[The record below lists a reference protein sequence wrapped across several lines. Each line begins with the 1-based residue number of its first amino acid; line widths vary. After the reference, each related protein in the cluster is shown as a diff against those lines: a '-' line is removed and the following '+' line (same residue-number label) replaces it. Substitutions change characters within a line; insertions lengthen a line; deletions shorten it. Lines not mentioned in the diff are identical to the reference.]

1 MHMSIRNYVTTFM
14 KGTIKEVIGIVV
26 LFVTLFLSVSLITYS
41 SKDPT
46 FFTVFSSN
54 FEKIG
59 NSGGVV
65 GAIFAHT
72 LFSLFGINAYFM
84 IFFIFVVALMC
95 FFSPL
100 ITRKL
105 IRAISFGTLLI
116 FMSVLF
122 DLSLK
127 NIMFDQ
133 SRIPA
138 GGIIGTFAAKY
149 IVLLFSRPGAYIIS
163 IMFFLVGFL
172 LFTQVSAMRIFEL
185 FRFIAARGIRLFYD
199 RVLVIISRYSSEK
212 IKNYRLKRKIE
223 EKVGEA
229 EDAVKVEQLSLRL
242 EETRRVKKKV
252 PTFKEEQKEITKVG
266 PLLNGQKYAFP
277 KLEFLDDP
285 PKDKER
291 VSEELLYSN
300 AKVLENKLRDFG
312 VLGKVVDVR
321 PGPLVT
327 MYEFEPE
334 AGIKVKGILA
344 LEDDLAM
351 ALKAMSIRIIA
362 PIPGKAVVGIEV
374 SNQIREL
381 VYLKEVIAADVL
393 GSKSFILPL
402 AFGKNITGEVVI
414 EDLKKMPHL
423 LVAGA
428 TGTGKS
434 VFLNSIISGLLYKV
448 HPDEVKFVMIDPKI
462 LELSNYD
469 GIPHLLLP
477 VVTNP
482 KKASLALLWAIREM
496 ENRYKL
502 MAEFGVRNLETY
514 NEKVEKLKGEKAALK
529 AQGDVGEASSEE
541 DGLSKPLERLPYII
555 IVIDEFADL
564 IMVASKQVEDYITR
578 LAQMARAAGIH
589 LIITTQRPSTDV
601 ITGLIKANFPARISF
616 KVASKY
622 DSRTILDTVGSE
634 HLLDKGDMLFL
645 VPGTS
650 KMTRIHGPMTSDREV
665 NRLVAFLR
673 TQGTPK
679 YSMDILKPQEN
690 PETQDSEDVDEV
702 YDQAVQVVSE
712 LGKASVSLLQRRLRI
727 GYNRAARIIE
737 KMEEEGIVGP
747 TDGIKPRDVLI
758 NRNLE

>member
-1 MHMSIRNYVTTFM
+1 MIKNVSVRNYITTFM
-14 KGTIKEVIGIVV
+14 KGTVKEVFGLIV
-26 LFVTLFLSVSLITYS
+26 LFITLFLSVSLITYS
-41 SKDPT
+41 AKDPT
-46 FFTVFSSN
+46 VFTVFSSN
-54 FEKIG
+54 YETIK

-65 GAIFAHT
+65 GAMIAHVF
-72 LFSLFGINAYFM
+72 LSLFGINSYVLI
-84 IFFIFVVALMC
+84 IFTFILSLMSL
-95 FFSPL
+95 FSPL
-100 ITRKL
+100 ITKKVVRTIGFL
-105 IRAISFGTLLI
+105 LLLI
-116 FMSVLF
+116 FVSVLF
-122 DLSLK
+122 DLLFKTVTIQGSS
-127 NIMFDQ
+127 IA
-133 SRIPA
+133 A
-138 GGIIGTFAAKY
+138 GGVIGAYSAKGL
-149 IVLLFSRPGAYIIS
+149 VTLFSKLGAYIIS
-163 IMFFLVGFL
+163 IMFFCVGFL
-172 LFTQVSAMRIFEL
+172 LFTQISLVKILELLRIV
-185 FRFIAARGIRLFYD
+185 FRKAGVLFYEH
-199 RVLVIISRYSSEK
+199 VLLELYEYGSTQF
-212 IKNYRLKRKIE
+212 KNYKLKRKIVEKIDEKESGPKISMGKE
-223 EKVGEA
+223 E
-229 EDAVKVEQLSLRL
+229 VKE
-242 EETRRVKKKV
+242 KKKRV
-252 PTFKEEQKEITKVG
+252 QEPVKEERKEVTKVG
-266 PLLNGQKYAFP
+266 PLLNGQKYIFP

-285 PKDKER
+285 PKDRER
-291 VSEELLYSN
+291 ISEALLYEN
-300 AKVLENKLRDFG
+300 AKILENKLRDFG
-312 VLGKVVDVR
+312 ILGKVVDVK

-374 SNQIREL
+374 SNQVREL
-381 VYLKEVIAADVL
+381 VYLKEVISQDVL
-393 GSKSFILPL
+393 GSQSFTLPL
-402 AFGKNITGEVVI
+402 AFGKDIAGEVVV

-448 HPDEVKFVMIDPKI
+448 HPDHVKFLMIDPKI

-482 KKASLALLWAIREM
+482 KKASLALMWAIREM

-502 MAEFGVRNLETY
+502 IAELGVRNLETY
-514 NEKVEKLKGEKAALK
+514 NERVEKLKEEKAKSISATH
-529 AQGDVGEASSEE
+529 ASPENE
-541 DGLSKPLERLPYII
+541 GQDGLSKPLERLPYIVI
-555 IVIDEFADL
+555 IIDEFADL

-601 ITGLIKANFPARISF
+601 ITGLIKANFPARLSF
-616 KVASKY
+616 KVTSKY
-622 DSRTILDTVGSE
+622 DSRTIIDTVGAE
-634 HLLDKGDMLFL
+634 HLLDRGDMLYL

-650 KMTRIHGPMTSDREV
+650 KMKRIHAPMTTDREV

-673 TQGTPK
+673 TQGMPK
-679 YSMDILKPQEN
+679 YSMDILKPQE
-690 PETQDSEDVDEV
+690 ETQDKDPEDTDEV
-702 YDQAVQVVSE
+702 YDQAVQIVSDI
-712 LGKASVSLLQRRLRI
+712 GKASVSLLQRRLRI

-758 NRNLE
+758 NRQL